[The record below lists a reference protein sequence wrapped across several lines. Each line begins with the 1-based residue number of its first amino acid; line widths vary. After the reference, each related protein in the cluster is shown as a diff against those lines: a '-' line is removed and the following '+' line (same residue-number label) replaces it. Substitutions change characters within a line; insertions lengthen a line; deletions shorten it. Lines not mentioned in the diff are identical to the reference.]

1 MGPPTGRQAVMVWQE
16 AFPPTSGPAFD
27 AETERE
33 RRLAAQARAG
43 AAWALT
49 ALIAR
54 YQPTVV
60 RYLTRLCGNQ
70 AQAQRMAERIF
81 QRMERRLHG
90 PQGAENLRLWL
101 LRASTEAGLD
111 ALRHPNARSAP
122 RIGGSS
128 VAGLLTPQSGASPQ
142 SILRGGLHRLRKGGG
157 AVERQARPLVWSDA
171 QPPASSGAK
180 GATSSGDPERDGS
193 EQYLDE
199 ALDRLDPRDALR
211 HRLVRVTLAELPF
224 GDAQCL
230 ALHLVAG
237 LNQAEAARALGI
249 TNSAARRRIVH
260 GLALFSDRYN
270 QAVQSLGLPVEL
282 GYGDALPRAPME
294 PEPVATPAPEPVV
307 ISAEAPAAEARD
319 ESDLVAA
326 SDAEA
331 DDELVTASAAQ
342 DERSRDILSGV
353 SYLSEEGDGD
363 LSDEEIERVAQPA
376 TPAAEAAPISG
387 GLITRV
393 ASDAILGPIVDALPI
408 EAASPESSGI
418 FGLPGPRSMPLA
430 YELSSHHTPGS
441 PDTSEIRMH
450 WLDDTG
456 MMTPLSFEAVV
467 APSAVAASQSTDDEA
482 PLSYEATAASMGVV
496 ESVADEPALADE
508 APLTF
513 ELTPV
518 AADDTVSPDELAASG
533 AALDAGFA
541 LDAGDAPLA
550 LVADPAPPPPVL
562 VPVTTPGHAPRLT
575 PRLLSD
581 GELQTAATGADTRIA
596 PTERAE
602 RDIAERTDSTVAFAP
617 RPLGGVI
624 TRSLEDL
631 WEEAPDGADF

>member
-1 MGPPTGRQAVMVWQE
+1 MVWQE
-16 AFPPTSGPAFD
+16 AFPPTGGPAFD

-60 RYLTRLCGNQ
+60 RYLTRLSGNQ

-101 LRASTEAGLD
+101 LRACTEAGLD
-111 ALRHPNARSAP
+111 ALRRPNARSAP

-142 SILRGGLHRLRKGGG
+142 SMLRGGLHRLRKGGG
-157 AVERQARPLVWSDA
+157 GVERQARPLVWADT
-171 QPPASSGAK
+171 QPPVSSGAN
-180 GATSSGDPERDGS
+180 GATDPRDPERFTS
-193 EQYLDE
+193 EQHLDE

-237 LNQAEAARALGI
+237 LNQAEVARALGI
-249 TNSAARRRIVH
+249 NSSAARRRIVH

-294 PEPVATPAPEPVV
+294 PEPVAAPTPEPVV
-307 ISAEAPAAEARD
+307 ISAEAPTAAARD
-319 ESDLVAA
+319 ESDLAPASVAE
-326 SDAEA
+326 S
-331 DDELVTASAAQ
+331 DDELVAASAAQ

-353 SYLSEEGDGD
+353 SYLTEEADDD
-363 LSDEEIERVAQPA
+363 LDDEEIEEAPQPA
-376 TPAAEAAPISG
+376 ALAADAAPISG

-393 ASDAILGPIVDALPI
+393 ASDAIVGPIVDALPI
-408 EAASPESSGI
+408 EAASPESSGV

-467 APSAVAASQSTDDEA
+467 APSAVAATQSTDDDV
-482 PLSYEATAASMGVV
+482 PLSYEATAASMGV
-496 ESVADEPALADE
+496 ESAADASAPADE
-508 APLTF
+508 ARLTF
-513 ELTPV
+513 ELTPIA
-518 AADDTVSPDELAASG
+518 AADAISPDQPAASG
-533 AALDAGFA
+533 ATSGAGLALDAGA
-541 LDAGDAPLA
+541 APLA
-550 LVADPAPPPPVL
+550 LVADPPPPPPVM
-562 VPVTTPGHAPRLT
+562 VPVTTPGQAPRLT
-575 PRLLSD
+575 PRLLA
-581 GELQTAATGADTRIA
+581 EAEAQAAAAGADTRIA

-602 RDIAERTDSTVAFAP
+602 RDTAERTDTTVAFAP
-617 RPLGGVI
+617 RSLGGAI

>member
-1 MGPPTGRQAVMVWQE
+1 MVWQE
-16 AFPPTSGPAFD
+16 AFPPTGGPAFD

-43 AAWALT
+43 ATWALT

-70 AQAQRMAERIF
+70 AQAQQMAERIF
-81 QRMERRLHG
+81 QRMERRLRG
-90 PQGAENLRLWL
+90 PHGAENLRLWL
-101 LRASTEAGLD
+101 LRACTEAGLD
-111 ALRHPNARSAP
+111 ALRRPNVRSTP
-122 RIGGSS
+122 RLGGSS
-128 VAGLLTPQSGASPQ
+128 VAGLLNAQSGASPQ
-142 SILRGGLHRLRKGGG
+142 RTLRDGLSRLRKGG
-157 AVERQARPLVWSDA
+157 AVERQARPLVWADT
-171 QPPASSGAK
+171 QPPASAHGRVDA
-180 GATSSGDPERDGS
+180 PEDIES
-193 EQYLDE
+193 EQQHLDE
-199 ALDRLDPRDALR
+199 EIDRLDPRDALR

-237 LNQAEAARALGI
+237 LNQAEVARALGI
-249 TNSAARRRIVH
+249 NNSAARRRIVH

-294 PEPVATPAPEPVV
+294 PEPVAAPAPEPVV
-307 ISAEAPAAEARD
+307 ISAEAPAADERD
-319 ESDLVAA
+319 ERDQAPA
-326 SDAEA
+326 SVEA
-331 DDELVTASAAQ
+331 GDELVAMSSAQ

-353 SYLSEEGDGD
+353 SYLSEDGADD
-363 LSDEEIERVAQPA
+363 LDDLDDLDDVQVAEMTPPA
-376 TPAAEAAPISG
+376 TPAAESGPVSG

-408 EAASPESSGI
+408 ESASPEASGV
-418 FGLPGPRSMPLA
+418 FGLPGPRSVPLA
-430 YELSSHHTPGS
+430 YELSSHHAPGS

-450 WLDDTG
+450 WLDDTS

-467 APSAVAASQSTDDEA
+467 APSAVAEPQSTEDEA
-482 PLSYEATAASMGVV
+482 PLSFEATAASMSA
-496 ESVADEPALADE
+496 ESAADEPAAADE
-508 APLTF
+508 ALLAF

-518 AADDTVSPDELAASG
+518 ATDDDTVDQSAAFG
-533 AALDAGFA
+533 AWSETGLGAD
-541 LDAGDAPLA
+541 LA
-550 LVADPAPPPPVL
+550 LVAEPTPPPPVM
-562 VPVTTPGHAPRLT
+562 VPVTTPLQNPRLT
-575 PRLLSD
+575 PRLRSVAPS
-581 GELQTAATGADTRIA
+581 QPSAAGADARVARDERGTVDVTDA
-596 PTERAE
+596 PASFT
-602 RDIAERTDSTVAFAP
+602 P

>member
-1 MGPPTGRQAVMVWQE
+1 MVWQE
-16 AFPPTSGPAFD
+16 AFPPTGGPAFD

-43 AAWALT
+43 ATWALT

-70 AQAQRMAERIF
+70 AQAQQMAERIF
-81 QRMERRLHG
+81 QRMERRLRG
-90 PQGAENLRLWL
+90 PHGAENLRLWL
-101 LRASTEAGLD
+101 LRACTEAGLD
-111 ALRHPNARSAP
+111 TLRRPNVRSVP
-122 RIGGSS
+122 RLGGSS
-128 VAGLLTPQSGASPQ
+128 VAGLLNAQSGASPQ
-142 SILRGGLHRLRKGGG
+142 RTLRDGLSRLRKGG
-157 AVERQARPLVWSDA
+157 AVERQARPLVWADT
-171 QPPASSGAK
+171 QPPASAHGQA
-180 GATSSGDPERDGS
+180 GPRAPES
-193 EQYLDE
+193 VEPEQHLDE
-199 ALDRLDPRDALR
+199 EIDRLDPRDALR

-237 LNQAEAARALGI
+237 LNQAEVARALGI

-294 PEPVATPAPEPVV
+294 PEPVAAPAPEPVV
-307 ISAEAPAAEARD
+307 ISAEAPAADERD
-319 ESDLVAA
+319 ERYQAPDR
-326 SDAEA
+326 AEA
-331 DDELVTASAAQ
+331 DDELVAMSSAQ
-342 DERSRDILSGV
+342 DERSREILSGV
-353 SYLSEEGDGD
+353 SYLSEDATDD
-363 LSDEEIERVAQPA
+363 LDDLDAEQVEEVTPLAP
-376 TPAAEAAPISG
+376 PAAEVGPVSG

-408 EAASPESSGI
+408 EAASPEASGV

-430 YELSSHHTPGS
+430 YELSSHHAPGS

-467 APSAVAASQSTDDEA
+467 APSAVAEPQSTDDGA
-482 PLSYEATAASMGVV
+482 PLSFEATAASMSA
-496 ESVADEPALADE
+496 EPAADEPAAADE
-508 APLTF
+508 ALLAL

-518 AADDTVSPDELAASG
+518 AADDTVSPDQLTAFG
-533 AALDAGFA
+533 AWSEAGPGA
-541 LDAGDAPLA
+541 DLA
-550 LVADPAPPPPVL
+550 LVAEPPPPPPVM
-562 VPVTTPGHAPRLT
+562 VPVTTPLKASRPT
-575 PRLLSD
+575 PRLRSD
-581 GELQTAATGADTRIA
+581 APSQPGGFGADARVA
-596 PTERAE
+596 PTPYDE
-602 RDIAERTDSTVAFAP
+602 RDERDERGTVDATDAPASFTP